1 MLNYPTKVDGVST
14 LPAAEYND
22 AATELKNA
30 VTGTGL
36 TLSSGDPLQFAKAL
50 TWEAQSGNFY
60 TDSGTANSI
69 ILANSQAGTAAY
81 RDGMKIRFRKGV
93 TNTGPVSINVQGMGS
108 VNLLSAEGVALT
120 DSALVAGR
128 LIDADY
134 KTSVGGFVVRSIE
147 NPTPIYVEAATRTIP
162 PSELNALHDCRMGT
176 GAITLTLPAL
186 STVADGQYLMFR
198 RDAGAFTLIIDGS
211 GAETVGT
218 RATQELWGTGATLTI
233 MKINGLWAITNSVD
247 PSISVYMG
255 FNGQSIAN
263 NVITTPSLD
272 IVSTTGGLNTSWYNA
287 STFRITPQIAG
298 DYHIHGRVSWNG
310 SSAVGVRQIG
320 ILKNGVLVFGGD
332 KDSITNAV
340 SGALRTALSVAY
352 PVWSVVPGD
361 YFDIAIYQNSG
372 AALVSDFSTL
382 TMTLLKRTI

>member
-60 TDSGTANSI
+60 TDSGTANSV

-108 VNLLSAEGVALT
+108 VNLLSASGVALT

-134 KTSVGGFVVRSIE
+134 KTAVGGFVVRSIE
-147 NPTPIYVEAATRTIP
+147 NPTPIYVDTASRTIP
-162 PSELNALHDCRMGT
+162 ASELNSLQDCRMST

-186 STVADGQYLMFR
+186 STVADGQYLMFI
-198 RDAGAFTLIIDGS
+198 RDVGAFSLVIDGN
-211 GAETVGT
+211 GAENVGS
-218 RATQELWGTGATLTI
+218 RSTQELWGKGATLTVT
-233 MKINGLWAITNSVD
+233 KINGLWAITNSVD

-263 NVITTPSLD
+263 NVITTPSID
-272 IVSTTGGLNTSWYNA
+272 IVSTTGGLNSSWYNG

-298 DYHIHGRVSWNG
+298 DYQIHGRVSWSG

-340 SGALRTALSVAY
+340 SGVLRTAISVSY
-352 PVWSVVPGD
+352 PIWGAVPGD
-361 YFDIAIYQNSG
+361 YYDIAIYQNSG
-372 AALVSDFSTL
+372 GALVSDFSTL
-382 TMTLLKRTI
+382 TMTLLRRTI